1 MNYPVLM
8 GDATLITFYKLGAV
22 PATYLIDKQG
32 RIAATYTGVAER
44 SDVDSNINKLLA
56 EQ

>member
-1 MNYPVLM
+1 M
-8 GDATLITFYKLGAV
+8 LITSYKVGAV

-32 RIAATYTGVAER
+32 RIAATYNGVAEK
-44 SDVDSNINKLLA
+44 SDVDSNISKLLA

>member
-1 MNYPVLM
+1 
-8 GDATLITFYKLGAV
+8 LGAV

-32 RIAATYTGVAER
+32 RIAAPCSGIIDK
-44 SDVDSNINKLLA
+44 SDVDSNINMLLA

>member
-1 MNYPVLM
+1 
-8 GDATLITFYKLGAV
+8 LGAV

-32 RIAATYTGVAER
+32 RIAATYSGVINK
-44 SDVDSNINKLLA
+44 SDVESNINRLLA